1 MSADDM
7 LVDNSSGT
15 NFIDARIPH
24 IFRID
29 HDHRAMTTLVH
40 APRMIDSHLAPQTGG
55 SDRFLQN
62 RMDLK
67 RSIERT
73 CFPARAHEDV
83 ALVLTHRTKMSAH
96 RAR

>member
-1 MSADDM
+1 
-7 LVDNSSGT
+7 
-15 NFIDARIPH
+15 
-24 IFRID
+24 
-29 HDHRAMTTLVH
+29 
-40 APRMIDSHLAPQTGG
+40 
-55 SDRFLQN
+55 
-62 RMDLK
+62 MDLK